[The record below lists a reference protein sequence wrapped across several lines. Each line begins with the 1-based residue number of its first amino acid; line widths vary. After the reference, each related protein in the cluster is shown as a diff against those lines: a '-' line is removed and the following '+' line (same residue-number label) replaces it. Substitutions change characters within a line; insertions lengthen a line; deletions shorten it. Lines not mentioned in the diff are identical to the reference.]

1 MITDLKQ
8 IVVQDESLAGEKR
21 SFVQHGADILQI
33 KQFTVAY
40 EELTV
45 SEKATW
51 DDFVNLL
58 KSKG

>member
-21 SFVQHGADILQI
+21 AFVQHGPNIDEIQ
-33 KQFTVAY
+33 QFSVLYTD
-40 EELTV
+40 LTA
-45 SEKATW
+45 SEKTIW

>member
-21 SFVQHGADILQI
+21 VFIQHGPSIDEIQQI
-33 KQFTVAY
+33 SLLY
-40 EELTV
+40 NDLTQA
-45 SEKATW
+45 EKDTW
-51 DDFVNLL
+51 DNFVNLL